1 MMISYGGYGDE
12 KAAEQLKQALQGVRM
27 QPTHRMMGLTFPTRA
42 EMVQAAKGEDLGLSG
57 DVEGATW
64 AEEQEEI
71 VKAFEE
77 LMGLLN
83 A

>member
-1 MMISYGGYGDE
+1 
-12 KAAEQLKQALQGVRM
+12 
-27 QPTHRMMGLTFPTRA
+27 
-42 EMVQAAKGEDLGLSG
+42 MVKAAKGEDLGLSG
-57 DVEGATW
+57 EGESAICG
-64 AEEQEEI
+64 EEREEI

>member
-1 MMISYGGYGDE
+1 
-12 KAAEQLKQALQGVRM
+12 
-27 QPTHRMMGLTFPTRA
+27 MMGLTFPTRA
-42 EMVQAAKGEDLGLSG
+42 EMVKAAKGEDLGLSG